1 MLFWSGMML
10 ALEAAKV
17 IETRLILIAQGK
29 CTVDECLLMFSEKL
43 GAFEHA
49 NAVIA
54 RGGHPELIINN
65 YRKVVAA
72 NVARLT
78 QA

>member
-17 IETRLILIAQGK
+17 IETRLRLIAQGK
-29 CTVDECLLMFSEKL
+29 CTADECLLMFSEKL
-43 GAFEHA
+43 GALEHA
-49 NAVIA
+49 NGVIA

-78 QA
+78 QT

>member
-1 MLFWSGMML
+1 MLFWSSVML

-17 IETRLILIAQGK
+17 IETRLHLIAQGK
-29 CTVDECLLMFSEKL
+29 CTMDEFLLMFSEKL
-43 GAFEHA
+43 GALEHA
-49 NAVIA
+49 NGLIA
-54 RGGHPELIINN
+54 RGEHPELIIDN

-72 NVARLT
+72 NATRLT